1 MELTED
7 QRKLVEP
14 ARALFKRIG
23 IRSVSMDDIAR
34 ELGMSK
40 KTLYQ
45 YVENKEELIKLVMS
59 QQTCEDLDVLARHRD
74 EARDAIDELLRNSR
88 YFIRLMRNISPTAVH
103 DLQKYYPE
111 IFHSRV
117 KDHHKDLL
125 QRVQENLERGIREG
139 IYREDLDPTVIAQ
152 LYVGMTALVMNR
164 SVFPAH
170 ERPLSEILRQ
180 YSTYH
185 FNGIVN
191 EAGFARVKMYLEEEN
206 LS

>member
-45 YVENKEELIKLVMS
+45 YIENKEELIKLVMS